1 MAGAKENPC
10 RKFQA
15 NIFNKS
21 KCQNCFKPRELHLLT
36 DQDLNQ
42 AKPIYGGWLCLAPEG
57 TDFDNPM
64 QRSRKWQRRFFVL
77 YEHGCLRFAL
87 DESPS
92 TLPQGTVNM
101 NQCTDIID
109 AEPKTGQKNALCIV
123 TPEREYF
130 IRGESKEIIN
140 GWLEQL
146 AVYPKTNKQN
156 QKKKRKVEPTTSQE
170 PGPAKVAVTGSGIP
184 DSEKVPDSRTG
195 IWQDEG
201 GQSWPS
207 PESSGLSTVLAQGG
221 ELGPLDV
228 TSDHSSVN
236 GDEVDRGGVPFHVS
250 QRHDLH
256 VVSPAG
262 SASSKHSMDLGG
274 IPRCQSPAQSDPF
287 PSGSSLLSNGSHISG
302 SMSSLDSDTSG
313 STVTSTDSH
322 YAEIRAQR
330 TSALQDVSRSRKCE
344 METRKAEK
352 RSRARSPERHD
363 VEAAFGPERS
373 RPTVIEKFEALELEN
388 AERMETEDNS
398 RPVESRQGRSE
409 TRRFQP
415 ETETKRDYPRSPL
428 CSTIP
433 PLRRAKSLDR
443 RTTESIMTPD
453 LLNFKKGWMVKLD
466 DHGQWKKYW
475 FVLTDHSLRYYK
487 DSIAEDASDL
497 DGEIDLTT
505 CYNVTEYQVQRNY
518 GFQIYTQEAVYTLSA
533 MTAGIRRN
541 WIQAVMKNVRPS
553 TAPDVAS
560 LPTEHGGSTP
570 LDAMLKPDV
579 TQDSPSS
586 EASSVE
592 REPGQKKSRV
602 RERRK
607 EGRSKTF
614 DWAEFRPI
622 AQALAQ
628 QRAYETEPFNRDSLD
643 FDRTR
648 RREERRKRYEVVTG
662 TMDSSS
668 PEITRAEFG
677 SCSTPVPADR
687 QQKVQDEIEQ
697 QWQQVEKTPIREDR
711 HIPLASAFQ
720 STETVE
726 LGRLLENHKKMVEEL
741 QAQLENC
748 HRQLVESNQRK
759 QELEMELR
767 SAMEREQQVRAG
779 YISPLD
785 SPLGL
790 HAELETQK
798 QQQELISSQAQSL
811 KKKYQETKEILQQQ
825 EIKKRS
831 MQAQLGLA
839 LGETPDREEM
849 ARTLGVELDDCEEN
863 LREVQ
868 SLLSEKP
875 MSLWDLAR
883 LLASK
888 DACRLQEKGPM
899 LRLANESGSRCV
911 ASEKGV
917 LEFCRGCQNLHEAEV
932 KALKHLLTKAEE
944 QAEEFKGRLEDM
956 EGVLSRPPQPKT
968 GCPTRPM
975 EEHMEFSEVTVKQLA
990 QDVELLTNENEVLH
1004 QRCQEIVNQLTE
1016 ADREIERLKAE
1027 LFSWQGGQQHL
1038 QVVEELSKVKA
1049 KLAESKADLLD
1060 REFYE
1065 KELNKKSQKLQEALI
1080 NLEVLESSLKETERK
1095 LHLKEATLQ
1104 GLGFQLAGH
1113 DDTQQLLEDQQRLRL
1128 QLEAAEA
1135 KLAKQ
1140 EGRLKSMEL
1149 SFSELQAQNQELKL
1163 QNKEVEN
1170 FYRQKL
1176 LEAER
1181 KSERAIEGC
1190 YGKGTVQSEISDE
1203 RKIKCVIEKMK
1214 LEASALQSVVEHV
1227 QKTELCSEK
1236 LQDDSVGV
1244 AQTEGLQKY
1253 KSVLRTLQVERDFW
1267 FRLSSVANKSTCEGA
1282 DGVMA
1287 SSFLSKL
1294 AESKLLKLKMLLLT
1308 GRLGHIPE
1316 ASLPKRDPQ
1325 LGTSRVCASVSDG
1338 QQGKTMEEA
1347 GKFVDGQSC
1356 ADWWDQ
1362 RVLSEVLQ
1370 NLQVKAFLLSE
1381 IASGIEAFSDD
1392 ELMSLALNLTDVLD
1406 SLPEF
1411 HYHVKSTEE
1420 SWAFVLQDATM
1431 QALVQYAM
1439 SCLEAL
1445 QNDLR
1450 VKVQPSHL
1458 EVTREDVKGE
1468 GESPKSQNDDMMR
1481 IQIDGEPID
1490 SLDKAIEMQDMAA
1503 KHKKELREVKDAYE
1517 SEIENLRREVAKAE
1531 EILRLKLEENVKE
1544 IDSLTICMEN
1554 LKKKHELEMQK
1565 RQEQYV
1571 VEKRRMEEAYVREI
1585 ERLRKEAEER
1595 VPDLAKRVTFE
1606 IGAPEEDSEMVEAEE
1621 ACDGGHS
1628 VPLLRERIEEL
1639 ESQIDA
1645 MRDEMKRRE
1654 CDGDLAS
1661 IQQKYEKDLENL
1673 KATCERGFAAME
1685 ESHQKVIEELQRKH
1699 QRELEKLRDEKERL
1713 LEEETA
1719 ATIAAIEAMKNAHRM
1734 ELEKELEKARKANSN
1749 TENADIEEIRR
1760 QHEEELASFQREIEV
1775 LSEQYSQKCL
1785 ENAHLAQA
1793 LEAER
1798 QALRQCQRENQEL
1811 NAHNQELNN
1820 RLAAEITRLRLMVTN
1835 EDGGDSCTLVQGKE
1849 VYELEVMLR
1858 VKESEVQYLKQ
1869 EINSLKDELQTAQR
1883 DKKYATDKYKDIY
1896 TELSIVK
1903 AKSERDLNRLKEQLQ
1918 LAHEALG
1925 EQALEDVERSGYD
1938 IMKSKSNPDILKMAA
1953 AAAKRSERTM
1963 RSKSLKEGL
1972 TAEQRL
1978 QLFDKDTKDF

>member
-1 MAGAKENPC
+1 
-10 RKFQA
+10 
-15 NIFNKS
+15 
-21 KCQNCFKPRELHLLT
+21 
-36 DQDLNQ
+36 
-42 AKPIYGGWLCLAPEG
+42 
-57 TDFDNPM
+57 M

-146 AVYPKTNKQN
+146 AVYPRTNKQN

-184 DSEKVPDSRTG
+184 DSEKVPDSRSG

-207 PESSGLSTVLAQGG
+207 PESSGLSAVLAQGG
-221 ELGPLDV
+221 ELSPLDV

-250 QRHDLH
+250 QRHDLR
-256 VVSPAG
+256 VASPAG
-262 SASSKHSMDLGG
+262 SASSKHSMELGG

-330 TSALQDVSRSRKCE
+330 TSALQDVSRSRRCE

-352 RSRARSPERHD
+352 RSRARSPERQD
-363 VEAAFGPERS
+363 VEPGFGPERS

-409 TRRFQP
+409 TRRFQQ
-415 ETETKRDYPRSPL
+415 ETETKRDYSRSPL

-560 LPTEHGGSTP
+560 LPTEHGGSSL

-579 TQDSPSS
+579 TQDSLSS
-586 EASSVE
+586 EASSIE
-592 REPGQKKSRV
+592 REPGQKKSRI
-602 RERRK
+602 RERRR

-628 QRAYETEPFNRDSLD
+628 QRAYETEPFNRDGLD

-687 QQKVQDEIEQ
+687 QQKVQDDIEQ

-711 HIPLASAFQ
+711 RIPLASAFHA
-720 STETVE
+720 TETVE
-726 LGRLLENHKKMVEEL
+726 LGRLLESHKKMVEEL

-767 SAMEREQQVRAG
+767 RAMEREQQVRAG
-779 YISPLD
+779 YISP
-785 SPLGL
+785 
-790 HAELETQK
+790 
-798 QQQELISSQAQSL
+798 
-811 KKKYQETKEILQQQ
+811 
-825 EIKKRS
+825 
-831 MQAQLGLA
+831 
-839 LGETPDREEM
+839 
-849 ARTLGVELDDCEEN
+849 
-863 LREVQ
+863 
-868 SLLSEKP
+868 
-875 MSLWDLAR
+875 
-883 LLASK
+883 
-888 DACRLQEKGPM
+888 
-899 LRLANESGSRCV
+899 
-911 ASEKGV
+911 
-917 LEFCRGCQNLHEAEV
+917 
-932 KALKHLLTKAEE
+932 
-944 QAEEFKGRLEDM
+944 
-956 EGVLSRPPQPKT
+956 
-968 GCPTRPM
+968 
-975 EEHMEFSEVTVKQLA
+975 
-990 QDVELLTNENEVLH
+990 
-1004 QRCQEIVNQLTE
+1004 
-1016 ADREIERLKAE
+1016 
-1027 LFSWQGGQQHL
+1027 
-1038 QVVEELSKVKA
+1038 
-1049 KLAESKADLLD
+1049 
-1060 REFYE
+1060 
-1065 KELNKKSQKLQEALI
+1065 
-1080 NLEVLESSLKETERK
+1080 
-1095 LHLKEATLQ
+1095 
-1104 GLGFQLAGH
+1104 
-1113 DDTQQLLEDQQRLRL
+1113 
-1128 QLEAAEA
+1128 
-1135 KLAKQ
+1135 
-1140 EGRLKSMEL
+1140 
-1149 SFSELQAQNQELKL
+1149 
-1163 QNKEVEN
+1163 
-1170 FYRQKL
+1170 
-1176 LEAER
+1176 
-1181 KSERAIEGC
+1181 
-1190 YGKGTVQSEISDE
+1190 
-1203 RKIKCVIEKMK
+1203 
-1214 LEASALQSVVEHV
+1214 
-1227 QKTELCSEK
+1227 
-1236 LQDDSVGV
+1236 
-1244 AQTEGLQKY
+1244 
-1253 KSVLRTLQVERDFW
+1253 
-1267 FRLSSVANKSTCEGA
+1267 
-1282 DGVMA
+1282 
-1287 SSFLSKL
+1287 
-1294 AESKLLKLKMLLLT
+1294 
-1308 GRLGHIPE
+1308 
-1316 ASLPKRDPQ
+1316 
-1325 LGTSRVCASVSDG
+1325 
-1338 QQGKTMEEA
+1338 
-1347 GKFVDGQSC
+1347 
-1356 ADWWDQ
+1356 
-1362 RVLSEVLQ
+1362 
-1370 NLQVKAFLLSE
+1370 
-1381 IASGIEAFSDD
+1381 
-1392 ELMSLALNLTDVLD
+1392 
-1406 SLPEF
+1406 
-1411 HYHVKSTEE
+1411 
-1420 SWAFVLQDATM
+1420 
-1431 QALVQYAM
+1431 
-1439 SCLEAL
+1439 
-1445 QNDLR
+1445 
-1450 VKVQPSHL
+1450 
-1458 EVTREDVKGE
+1458 
-1468 GESPKSQNDDMMR
+1468 
-1481 IQIDGEPID
+1481 
-1490 SLDKAIEMQDMAA
+1490 
-1503 KHKKELREVKDAYE
+1503 
-1517 SEIENLRREVAKAE
+1517 
-1531 EILRLKLEENVKE
+1531 
-1544 IDSLTICMEN
+1544 
-1554 LKKKHELEMQK
+1554 
-1565 RQEQYV
+1565 
-1571 VEKRRMEEAYVREI
+1571 
-1585 ERLRKEAEER
+1585 
-1595 VPDLAKRVTFE
+1595 
-1606 IGAPEEDSEMVEAEE
+1606 
-1621 ACDGGHS
+1621 
-1628 VPLLRERIEEL
+1628 
-1639 ESQIDA
+1639 
-1645 MRDEMKRRE
+1645 
-1654 CDGDLAS
+1654 
-1661 IQQKYEKDLENL
+1661 
-1673 KATCERGFAAME
+1673 ATCERGFAAME

-1925 EQALEDVERSGYD
+1925 EQALEDVEHSGYD

>member
-42 AKPIYGGWLCLAPEG
+42 
-57 TDFDNPM
+57 
-64 QRSRKWQRRFFVL
+64 
-77 YEHGCLRFAL
+77 
-87 DESPS
+87 PS

-140 GWLEQL
+140 GLYGTLWPSFAPLNGSL
-146 AVYPKTNKQN
+146 HVVVPH
-156 QKKKRKVEPTTSQE
+156 QE

-221 ELGPLDV
+221 E
-228 TSDHSSVN
+228 
-236 GDEVDRGGVPFHVS
+236 
-250 QRHDLH
+250 
-256 VVSPAG
+256 
-262 SASSKHSMDLGG
+262 
-274 IPRCQSPAQSDPF
+274 
-287 PSGSSLLSNGSHISG
+287 
-302 SMSSLDSDTSG
+302 
-313 STVTSTDSH
+313 
-322 YAEIRAQR
+322 
-330 TSALQDVSRSRKCE
+330 QDVSSYQN
-344 METRKAEK
+344 
-352 RSRARSPERHD
+352 SSGN
-363 VEAAFGPERS
+363 F

-1673 KATCERGFAAME
+1673 KVAVFLSTFPPCCLVTFCGVPF
-1685 ESHQKVIEELQRKH
+1685 
-1699 QRELEKLRDEKERL
+1699 DL
-1713 LEEETA
+1713 LTPP
-1719 ATIAAIEAMKNAHRM
+1719 H
-1734 ELEKELEKARKANSN
+1734 LY
-1749 TENADIEEIRR
+1749 
-1760 QHEEELASFQREIEV
+1760 
-1775 LSEQYSQKCL
+1775 YSS
-1785 ENAHLAQA
+1785 A
-1793 LEAER
+1793 
-1798 QALRQCQRENQEL
+1798 
-1811 NAHNQELNN
+1811 
-1820 RLAAEITRLRLMVTN
+1820 V
-1835 EDGGDSCTLVQGKE
+1835 
-1849 VYELEVMLR
+1849 
-1858 VKESEVQYLKQ
+1858 
-1869 EINSLKDELQTAQR
+1869 
-1883 DKKYATDKYKDIY
+1883 
-1896 TELSIVK
+1896 
-1903 AKSERDLNRLKEQLQ
+1903 
-1918 LAHEALG
+1918 
-1925 EQALEDVERSGYD
+1925 
-1938 IMKSKSNPDILKMAA
+1938 
-1953 AAAKRSERTM
+1953 
-1963 RSKSLKEGL
+1963 
-1972 TAEQRL
+1972 
-1978 QLFDKDTKDF
+1978 F